1 VYAAL
6 WRILPG
12 PTWVRILQLVAL
24 GVVVLLSAHLWLFPF
39 IASLVDSGDT
49 GAVNTG

>member
-1 VYAAL
+1 MYGAL

-12 PTWVRILQLVAL
+12 PTWARILQLVAL
-24 GVVVLLSAHLWLFPF
+24 GIVVLVVADLWLFPF
-39 IASLVDSGDT
+39 IASLVDTGDT

>member
-12 PTWVRILQLVAL
+12 PTWVRILLLVAL
-24 GVVVLLSAHLWLFPF
+24 GLAVLAAAHFWLFPF
-39 IASLVDSGDT
+39 IATLVDSGDT

>member
-1 VYAAL
+1 MYAAL

-12 PTWVRILQLVAL
+12 PIWVRILLLVAL
-24 GVVVLLSAHLWLFPF
+24 LIVVLVVADLWLFPL
-39 IASLVDSGDT
+39 IATLVDTGDT

>member
-1 VYAAL
+1 MYAAL

-12 PTWVRILQLVAL
+12 PTWVRILLLVAL
-24 GVVVLLSAHLWLFPF
+24 LVVVLVVADLWLFPF
-39 IASLVDSGDT
+39 IATLVDTGDT